1 LENGGTENR
10 EAIRQHRY
18 SEYFSK
24 LEQERQS
31 RSDGTDTYE
40 RNPLLNY
47 PAKKGRTTD
56 SGGEKKKE
64 KEEKESKDLYEEPK
78 LYFGM

>member
-1 LENGGTENR
+1 
-10 EAIRQHRY
+10 
-18 SEYFSK
+18 
-24 LEQERQS
+24 
-31 RSDGTDTYE
+31 
-40 RNPLLNY
+40 LLNY